1 MKQIDRVR
9 SWLKDNDEIALEIF
23 NNDLSK
29 RSELS
34 KIKEKYLS
42 DTVYT
47 LNFLAV
53 AIELGEPVLFVNYM
67 RWFGK
72 LSYYLNFNLDSMKTH
87 FNQSID
93 VFEKVFDASLLS
105 KVLPVYELGIK
116 TFEKTHLSEHP
127 EQVPIE
133 PFLEFLLNMDTNSA
147 YEYVLNRLDEGMTV
161 ADLYLKLI
169 QPTLYQ
175 VGDLWQ
181 EQKISVATEH
191 YITAA
196 IQHIIGKLYPR
207 IFSEGNNGE
216 HRLVAVCAG
225 SELHEV
231 GLRMIAD
238 FFELAGWQTHFL
250 GSNIPV
256 KFVIDFLKEH
266 ETDFLAV
273 SATTSS
279 NLVEVKALIRA
290 VKEDPSLSHIQI
302 MVGGKVFNETPEL
315 WKNVGADHYA
325 KDPEQAVMLANITM
339 SVRAV

>member
-1 MKQIDRVR
+1 MKQVDQVA
-9 SWLKDNDEIALEIF
+9 SWLKDSGEIALEIF

-29 RSELS
+29 RSELA
-34 KIKEKYLS
+34 KMKEKYLS

-53 AIELGEPVLFVNYM
+53 AVELGEPVLFVNYM

-72 LSYYLNFNLDSMKTH
+72 LSYYLNFNLDSMKAH
-87 FNQSID
+87 FNQSIE
-93 VFEKVFDASLLS
+93 VFETVFDASLLS
-105 KVLPVYELGIK
+105 KILPIYELGIN

-127 EQVPIE
+127 NDVAIE
-133 PFLEFLLNMDTNSA
+133 PFLEFLLSMDSSSA
-147 YEYVLNRLDEGMTV
+147 YQYVLDRLDDGMTV

-207 IFSEGNNGE
+207 IFSESNSGE

-225 SELHEV
+225 NELHEV

-238 FFELAGWQTHFL
+238 FFELAGWKTHFL
-250 GSNIPV
+250 GSNIPIR
-256 KFVIDFLKEH
+256 FVIDFLKTH
-266 ETDFLAV
+266 ETDYLAI
-273 SATTSS
+273 SATTSK
-279 NLVEVKALIRA
+279 NLVDVKALIEA
-290 VKEDPSLSHIQI
+290 VKAIRSLNHIKI
-302 MVGGKVFNETPEL
+302 IVGGKVFNETPNL
-315 WKNVGADHYA
+315 WQTIGADLYA
-325 KDPEQAVMLANITM
+325 EDPEQAVLMANMTM
-339 SVRAV
+339 RLSAI